1 MCSGLTMTVIDD
13 VCSTLQ
19 ELCSLDRI
27 MEKLPVWRKEPA
39 EKIVQ
44 IISNVTSK

>member
-1 MCSGLTMTVIDD
+1 MTVIDD

-27 MEKLPVWRKEPA
+27 MEKLPVWRKEQP

-44 IISNVTSK
+44 IISNITSK